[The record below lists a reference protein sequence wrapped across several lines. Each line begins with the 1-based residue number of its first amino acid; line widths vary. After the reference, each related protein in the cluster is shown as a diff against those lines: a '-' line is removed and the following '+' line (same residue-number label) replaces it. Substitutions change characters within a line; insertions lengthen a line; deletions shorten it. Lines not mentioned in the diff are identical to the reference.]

1 MDSAEITRRS
11 FAWIVAPFI
20 AVFVVAGASSVNLD
34 RASVALRALAV
45 VGLFTGSCVLAITPG
60 VALLS
65 LMARYR
71 QLGPATGLG
80 LLFAGTGT
88 AGMAGFW
95 AWFASPEF
103 GRAFAVVLFI
113 ASIVTIGLCGRRG
126 ELRHLDLSLPLSLA
140 LLVGLMFTGIAFLQ
154 GGIADEAWHTVA
166 ARYWLAY
173 DNEIPFLFASRV
185 AAHQSLQGFLYGDW
199 LSSDRPPLQTGLILL
214 QWPLWGNRATANQL
228 LSSGL
233 QNAWLPAVWV
243 VLRVRGLS
251 VRRVLVVVLSTAATG
266 AVFLNSVYAWP
277 KMLAGALAL
286 AAFAI
291 LVSHSASDRWP
302 GAGVLVACLAA
313 LSMLTHGG
321 TAFAV
326 IALAPFAYLFRRRIT
341 LRAVAVCAGA
351 ALALYVPWGLYQRFV
366 DPPGNR
372 LLKWQL
378 GGIIQIDKRGSL
390 QAIIQQYQS
399 LSLHRILGNKWDNL
413 VTLVVNP
420 TLWRTEIAD
429 PGWHGFVGLARVAQ
443 INDLLPAAG
452 PLLLGALALFI
463 PSARRNLAQVK
474 PLATFIGLAL
484 ILWVVLLFGGEVVTT
499 TIIQGPYA
507 AVVLF
512 IGLCALA
519 VAALPKVIAWT
530 VLAANVAWFV
540 VCWIPGLGFHQAQT
554 GSSGSLPTD
563 MAMVCVCVFALVALA
578 VVCAVAVV
586 QQPVLGD
593 SDHHDGSPEEAVI
606 KESHRRLARSADV
619 DRA

>member
-1 MDSAEITRRS
+1 M
-11 FAWIVAPFI
+11 
-20 AVFVVAGASSVNLD
+20 
-34 RASVALRALAV
+34 
-45 VGLFTGSCVLAITPG
+45 
-60 VALLS
+60 
-65 LMARYR
+65 
-71 QLGPATGLG
+71 
-80 LLFAGTGT
+80 
-88 AGMAGFW
+88 
-95 AWFASPEF
+95 
-103 GRAFAVVLFI
+103 
-113 ASIVTIGLCGRRG
+113 
-126 ELRHLDLSLPLSLA
+126 
-140 LLVGLMFTGIAFLQ
+140 
-154 GGIADEAWHTVA
+154 
-166 ARYWLAY
+166 
-173 DNEIPFLFASRV
+173 
-185 AAHQSLQGFLYGDW
+185 
-199 LSSDRPPLQTGLILL
+199 
-214 QWPLWGNRATANQL
+214 
-228 LSSGL
+228 
-233 QNAWLPAVWV
+233 
-243 VLRVRGLS
+243 
-251 VRRVLVVVLSTAATG
+251 
-266 AVFLNSVYAWP
+266 
-277 KMLAGALAL
+277 
-286 AAFAI
+286 
-291 LVSHSASDRWP
+291 
-302 GAGVLVACLAA
+302 
-313 LSMLTHGG
+313 
-321 TAFAV
+321 
-326 IALAPFAYLFRRRIT
+326 
-341 LRAVAVCAGA
+341 
-351 ALALYVPWGLYQRFV
+351 
-366 DPPGNR
+366 
-372 LLKWQL
+372 KWQL

-519 VAALPKVIAWT
+519 VTALPKVIAWT

-593 SDHHDGSPEEAVI
+593 SDNHDGSPKEAVI